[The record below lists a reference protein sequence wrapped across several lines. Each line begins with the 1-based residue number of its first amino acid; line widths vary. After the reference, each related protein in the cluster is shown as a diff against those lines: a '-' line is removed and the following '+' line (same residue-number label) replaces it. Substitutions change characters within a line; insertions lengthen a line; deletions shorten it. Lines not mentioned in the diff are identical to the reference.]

1 MRIGNSHLS
10 DSPLSIEHEDIL
22 IETLRKAMLEFYIEE
37 AYANTEK
44 RNLILLDLIRYRKIL
59 IDQRGN

>member
-1 MRIGNSHLS
+1 V
-10 DSPLSIEHEDIL
+10 
-22 IETLRKAMLEFYIEE
+22 FYIEE
-37 AYANTEK
+37 AYANTER